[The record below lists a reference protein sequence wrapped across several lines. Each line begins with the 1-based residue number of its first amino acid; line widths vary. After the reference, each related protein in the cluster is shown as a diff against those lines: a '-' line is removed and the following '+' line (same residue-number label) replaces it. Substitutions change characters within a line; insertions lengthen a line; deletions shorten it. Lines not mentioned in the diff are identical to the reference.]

1 VVETMRPLPVASL
14 AGVPAFVLGLSV
26 IRGTTTPVVDTGILL
41 GLDEPPAPKRFVT
54 LRTGRS
60 CVAITVE
67 SVDGIVRMDGAAL
80 KGLPPLLQTGS
91 ALIGAIGMLDREFLL
106 VIQAAHII
114 PESARQAIEAGQAP

>member
-1 VVETMRPLPVASL
+1 MRPLPVAPL

-41 GLDEPPAPKRFVT
+41 GLDEPPALKRFVT
-54 LRTGRS
+54 LKTGQS
-60 CVAITVE
+60 CVAIAVE
-67 SVDGIVRMDGAAL
+67 SIDGIIRMDAAAL

-91 ALIGAIGMLDREFLL
+91 ALVGAIGMLDREFLL

-114 PESARQAIEAGQAP
+114 SESARQAIEAGQAP